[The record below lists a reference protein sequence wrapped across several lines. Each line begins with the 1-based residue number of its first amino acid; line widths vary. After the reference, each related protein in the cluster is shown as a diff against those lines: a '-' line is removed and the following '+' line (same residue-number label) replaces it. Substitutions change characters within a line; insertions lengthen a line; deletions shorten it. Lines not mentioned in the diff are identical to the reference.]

1 MERIGIISKS
11 KKKDNLLKKYYMVAL
26 ENNDFVKLVNSLKV
40 PEEVLV
46 KNTSKLERTVEELS
60 NCKGCK
66 GLKYCKNPVRGYVYF
81 PEGEKTLI
89 FSFKACKYERE
100 KITEEKE
107 NKSIFYETP
116 LALRNASLKDIY
128 LDDKKRVEIIK
139 YIKEFINKFNTNEV
153 LKGIYLHGSFG
164 SGKSYI
170 LSALLNELSRKG
182 YKCVNIYYPTMLKTL
197 KESFNENFDE
207 KFNILLNADVILFDD
222 LGAENNT
229 SWSRDEVL
237 GTILQYRMDNKK
249 STFFTSNLSLEELEE
264 HLRVT
269 NINSDKVKARRIIE
283 RIKQLSEEK
292 SLISDNKRK

>member
-11 KKKDNLLKKYYMVAL
+11 KKKDYLLKKNYMMAL

-40 PEEVLV
+40 SEEILE
-46 KNTSKLERTVEELS
+46 KNTSKLERTVEELR

-66 GLKYCKNPVRGYVYF
+66 GLKYCKNPIRGYVYF
-81 PEGEKTLI
+81 PEGEENLV
-89 FSFKACKYERE
+89 FSYKACKYERE
-100 KITEEKE
+100 KLIEEKE
-107 NKSIFYETP
+107 NKAIFYETP
-116 LALRNASLKDIY
+116 LALRNASLKELY
-128 LDDKKRVEIIK
+128 GDKKRVDITK
-139 YIKEFINKFNTNEV
+139 YIKEFINKFNTEEE
-153 LKGIYLHGSFG
+153 LKGLYLHGSFG

-207 KFNILLNADVILFDD
+207 KFNILLNADIILFDD

-283 RIKQLSEEK
+283 RIKQLSEVK
-292 SLISDNKRK
+292 ALISDNKRN